1 MENSAIINFSN
12 FFEGEP
18 TPKLGDVKFDLK
30 DFFIN
35 EESSESVEKP
45 KSPKK
50 PKIEKPVIQE
60 PFNPPVESEDFI
72 IDEEE
77 PEKLDFEKFLP
88 EPNYEI
94 EENFSP
100 EPSYLSEESS
110 VGDSFYPVYKD
121 KSENFSC
128 DVMVEGA
135 SISDTKA
142 RLILESD
149 DWTLM
154 FEGDIDR
161 SGKCNIPIRK
171 LNILEE
177 GVVGKIKLEVIA
189 DNTVF
194 VPWEDDFKV
203 KMSKKVTVQLSE
215 NKNSR
220 RENLIRE
227 SNVKVRVR

>member
-1 MENSAIINFSN
+1 M
-12 FFEGEP
+12 
-18 TPKLGDVKFDLK
+18 
-30 DFFIN
+30 
-35 EESSESVEKP
+35 
-45 KSPKK
+45 
-50 PKIEKPVIQE
+50 
-60 PFNPPVESEDFI
+60 
-72 IDEEE
+72 
-77 PEKLDFEKFLP
+77 
-88 EPNYEI
+88 
-94 EENFSP
+94 
-100 EPSYLSEESS
+100 
-110 VGDSFYPVYKD
+110 YKD